1 MQLQVENKKIYPK
14 RRNKRKYG
22 ITSGMN
28 YSILESQLMNF
39 EFEVFRSNSLI
50 SLLMSKNIFQ
60 IRVFSQNLNELHE
73 ENITSQDKL
82 MDISIFLGRQKVLIL
97 LNLNKSK

>member
-1 MQLQVENKKIYPK
+1 
-14 RRNKRKYG
+14 
-22 ITSGMN
+22 MN